1 MQSRLVRANIA
12 LWHRVNER
20 VQWHK
25 LPAPLQL
32 LNLRAYRDELRELNL
47 YDQAQLD
54 ASGNGGG
61 NGGAL
66 EEPVEV
72 PPYRTYDGAANDPLR
87 PEMGRAGSAF
97 GRNHPLGL
105 TVPEVLPRLM
115 TPNPRR
121 VSLELLNRETFKPAT
136 TLNVLAAAW
145 IQFQNHDWFSHG
157 D

>member
-1 MQSRLVRANIA
+1 MPPHWLLPPPEQIAQVRMRAVKFATGRLATGKGRPMQSRLVRANIA

-54 ASGNGGG
+54 AASGNGGG

-115 TPNPRR
+115 TP
-121 VSLELLNRETFKPAT
+121 
-136 TLNVLAAAW
+136 
-145 IQFQNHDWFSHG
+145 
-157 D
+157 